1 MYTEYTTID
10 NRHTH
15 PVGVMN
21 VIKDWIDQPICCEHF
36 KQPYAETWNGGGHG
50 VIIYMLRKNDDCS
63 KVGVASHWLVAAGC
77 NRRSYRACS
86 DHCPLWS

>member
-1 MYTEYTTID
+1 MARLYMYTEYTTID

-21 VIKDWIDQPICCEHF
+21 VIKDWIDLCICCEQHF

-50 VIIYMLRKNDDCS
+50 VIICS
-63 KVGVASHWLVAAGC
+63 EKMMTAQKWAW
-77 NRRSYRACS
+77 
-86 DHCPLWS
+86 PLTG